1 MGNVAIAF
9 KILLKSTEI
18 DINKVKNEII
28 EVLNPKEISIQE
40 LAFGI
45 KVIKAL
51 FIIPDSTGI
60 SELEEKIRKIEGV
73 GEVETESLTLI

>member
-9 KILLKSTEI
+9 KILLKSTET